1 MNSFDLSAASAITS
15 SLFVFDALI
24 LASFREVSKRPSKFC
39 LPAALLVGLIGII
52 KFLIWSYPVKA
63 LWQDSAII
71 VFSLVLLCFFAILF
85 LFLLSKDFLST
96 KSKAPFFL
104 TAAMV
109 MEPILMIRPNIFLVV
124 AQALLLS
131 FSGLFYVDQI
141 FRTGAV
147 SRFFKEGIV
156 CFLILFILG
165 FFLFVHLDSIQSRAF
180 ISKGFEAVRTY
191 QQVLADTENRLFS
204 DSKVL
209 ALDFTNMAE
218 GNIPDERRLF
228 LWAKMLRVSF
238 VSVLNKTGHVVGSS
252 NKRLL
257 NQNLSNRKWFDTSL
271 TGVTSSAIELDF
283 PHYGSSPLLVISKPI
298 ISKGYEVT
306 GILIIGTRLNDVVGD
321 DFDRN
326 GLFFMNEHN
335 ELIYGKPAYNQN
347 ISCPL
352 ISHMALQSQKRQDF
366 QDSSFCVFDL
376 DDNDQGCLC
385 YNGNF
390 FKLISLPLYGH
401 KISISKVYSL
411 EQILLS
417 RFQISLAIFLSATV
431 FLVLLHKFMKRR
443 FYASR
448 LHNEIEARKQ
458 AEKELK
464 TLAAALDQAVE
475 SVIITDPKGVI
486 IYVNPFF
493 TRLTGY
499 KSDEVIGKP
508 MDFLVKEGEKGDFL
522 SNIKRSVLE
531 GKPWQGKMSTY
542 AKDGREIPEECSI
555 FPIKGEDGKI
565 EGIVAI
571 KKDLTREEELETLL
585 LHAQKMES
593 IGLLAGGVAH
603 DFNNILA
610 AIQINLDLISLY
622 HYDPEKTKDYLDK
635 IQFGVSRASDLVK
648 QLLMF
653 SRRQALH
660 RDVVDLNKSITN
672 LMKMMESTIGE
683 NITLTI
689 QKEPELWQIVADPG
703 MIDQIIMNLIVNAKD
718 AMPKGGRLSIS
729 TANVEV
735 KRDGERK
742 KFVRLTISDTG
753 KGMSDEVRRRIF
765 DPFFTTK
772 EMGRGTGLGLSV
784 VFGIVKQHGGFI
796 DVKSKEGKGTSF
808 EIYFPAYFGSY
819 KDTSHDYSKKRHARG
834 HGEKILLVEDEDS
847 VGMVIKEALLENS
860 YKVRLCRNISEAK
873 DALAHK
879 GPFDLL
885 LSDVVLPDGSGVEL
899 AKEVREKF
907 PQTAILLMSG
917 YVDKRIEHED
927 IRRLGCT
934 FFHKPFKI
942 SQLLEAVSEILTKN
956 QGENMAPKD

>member
-1 MNSFDLSAASAITS
+1 MNSFDISAASVITS
-15 SLFVFDALI
+15 SLFVFNALI
-24 LASFREVSKRPSKFC
+24 LASFKEVNKSPPKFC

-52 KFLIWSYPVKA
+52 KFLVWSYPVKT
-63 LWQDSAII
+63 LWWDSEII
-71 VFSLVLLCFFAILF
+71 VFLVVFLCLFAIPF
-85 LFLLSKDFLST
+85 LFLLNRDFLSK

-104 TAAMV
+104 TAAIV
-109 MEPILMIRPNIFLVV
+109 MEPILMIWPHLFGVV

-131 FSGLFYVDQI
+131 FSGLFYVEQI
-141 FRTGAV
+141 FKTRAV
-147 SRFFKEGIV
+147 SRFFKEGIA
-156 CFLILFILG
+156 CFLILFTLG
-165 FFLFVHLDSIQSRAF
+165 FFLFIHMDSIQSRAF

-191 QQVLADTENRLFS
+191 QQILADTENRLFS
-204 DSKVL
+204 DSKIL
-209 ALDFTNMAE
+209 ALDLTNTDG

-238 VSVLNKTGHVVGSS
+238 VSVLNKKGRVVGSS

-257 NQNLSNRKWFDTSL
+257 NQNLSNKKWFDTSL
-271 TGVTSSAIELDF
+271 TGITSSAIELTF
-283 PHYGSSPLLVISKPI
+283 PHYGSSPLLIISKPI

-306 GILIIGTRLNDVVGD
+306 RILIIGTRLNDVVGD

-335 ELIYGKPAYNQN
+335 ELIYGKPAYNQDMA
-347 ISCPL
+347 CPL
-352 ISHMALQSQKRQDF
+352 ISHLAVQNQKTHGFRN
-366 QDSSFCVFDL
+366 SSFCVFNL
-376 DDNDQGCLC
+376 DNKDQGSIC

-411 EQILLS
+411 NQILFS
-417 RFQISLAIFLSATV
+417 RFQICLAIFLSATV
-431 FLVLLHKFMKRR
+431 FLVLLHKFTKRR

-448 LHNEIEARKQ
+448 LRNEIKARVQ
-458 AEKELK
+458 AEKELR

-486 IYVNPFF
+486 IYANPFF

-499 KSDEVIGKP
+499 NLDEVIGKP
-508 MDFLVKEGEKGDFL
+508 MDFLIKNEEKGDFF
-522 SNIKRSVLE
+522 SEIKRSVLE
-531 GKPWQGKMSTY
+531 GKPWRGKMSSY

-555 FPIKGEDGKI
+555 FPIKDEDGKI

-610 AIQINLDLISLY
+610 AIQINLDLISLC
-622 HYDPEKTKDYLDK
+622 HYDPEKTKGYLDK
-635 IQFGVSRASDLVK
+635 IQYGVSRASDLVK

-653 SRRQALH
+653 SRRQTLH
-660 RDVVDLNKSITN
+660 RDVVDLNTSIAN

-683 NITLTI
+683 NISLTLQI
-689 QKEPELWQIVADPG
+689 EPELWQIVADPG

-718 AMPKGGRLSIS
+718 AMPKGGRLSIA
-729 TANVEV
+729 TTNVEV
-735 KRDGERK
+735 KREGESN

-772 EMGRGTGLGLSV
+772 EMGRGTGLGLAV

-796 DVKSKEGKGTSF
+796 DVKSEEGKGTSF

-819 KDTSHDYSKKRHARG
+819 KDTSGDHGDKKHSQG
-834 HGEKILLVEDEDS
+834 HGETILLVEDEDS
-847 VGMVIKEALLENS
+847 VGMVIEEALLENS
-860 YKVRLCRNISEAK
+860 YKVYLCGNISEAK
-873 DALAHK
+873 DTLLHK

-885 LSDVVLPDGSGVEL
+885 ISDVVLPDGSGVEL
-899 AKEVREKF
+899 AKEVRKKF

-927 IRRLGCT
+927 ISRLGCT

-942 SQLLEAVSEILTKN
+942 SQLLEAISEILMKN
-956 QGENMAPKD
+956 QGENTTLKD